1 LARATAG
8 YIAESV
14 EKKKKE
20 SDFPICVIVVEL
32 QYFAAV
38 VEFTFEHPSI
48 LTSESFADTPSSCKS
63 AFAAMPYLPTKGGLV
78 HSNRQAIDPLFGQRA
93 GVVEVWFCRI
103 DALLVMTQSSVLK
116 MQVYVVLSLSN
127 SLETPY
133 TLNLIT
139 VPPSAPPD
147 VGECADQLLRSE
159 NHVCMPLSV
168 CSTVTP

>member
-8 YIAESV
+8 YITESV

-20 SDFPICVIVVEL
+20 SDFPMCVIVVEL
-32 QYFAAV
+32 QYCVVV
-38 VEFTFEHPSI
+38 VEFNFEHPCI
-48 LTSESFADTPSSCKS
+48 LTSESSADTPSSCES

-78 HSNRQAIDPLFGQRA
+78 HSNRQAIDPLFRQRA
-93 GVVEVWFCRI
+93 GVVEDWLCRI
-103 DALLVMTQSSVLK
+103 DALLFMTQSPVLK
-116 MQVYVVLSLSN
+116 MQMYVVSPLSN

-133 TLNLIT
+133 ILNMMT